1 MKRLRYKIIYSCYDH
16 NDKWSDVAIST
27 RLGEFWGNAQL
38 NPEDEEYESR
48 FTGCEIAEARAYVK
62 YLSEEIKI
70 AKVKYE
76 TLKNLEKNFLS
87 STEPTVKNSESFYRV
102 VKRIQKNAAAAYNE
116 LQDLKERKRF
126 TEDAIKTIPT
136 IRASRHKAILERV
149 NKTK

>member
-16 NDKWSDVAIST
+16 NDKWSEVAIST
-27 RLGEFWGNAQL
+27 RLGEFWGSAQL

-70 AKVKYE
+70 AKVKYK

-87 STEPTVKNSESFYRV
+87 STEPIVKNSESFYRV
-102 VKRIQKNAAAAYNE
+102 VKRVQKNAAAAYNE
-116 LQDLKERKRF
+116 LQD
-126 TEDAIKTIPT
+126 
-136 IRASRHKAILERV
+136 
-149 NKTK
+149 

>member
-1 MKRLRYKIIYSCYDH
+1 MIIGI
-16 NDKWSDVAIST
+16 DVS
-27 RLGEFWGNAQL
+27 
-38 NPEDEEYESR
+38 
-48 FTGCEIAEARAYVK
+48 K

-102 VKRIQKNAAAAYNE
+102 VKRVQKNAAAAYNE

-136 IRASRHKAILERV
+136 IRASRHKEILKKV
-149 NKTK
+149 NKTE